1 MVGLLGNRVGHSGTF
16 HDPIDTMFSHFPH
29 KDHFPQ
35 PADIGLLLILFVTGQ
50 WFNFLKCIS
59 DVERF
64 DVFFYVIFAEG
75 LSSF

>member
-1 MVGLLGNRVGHSGTF
+1 MTILTRCF
-16 HDPIDTMFSHFPH
+16 PHFPH
-29 KDHFPQ
+29 KEHFPQ
-35 PADIGLLLILFVTGQ
+35 PADMGLLLLLFVTGQ

-64 DVFFYVIFAEG
+64 DGFLNVTFAEG